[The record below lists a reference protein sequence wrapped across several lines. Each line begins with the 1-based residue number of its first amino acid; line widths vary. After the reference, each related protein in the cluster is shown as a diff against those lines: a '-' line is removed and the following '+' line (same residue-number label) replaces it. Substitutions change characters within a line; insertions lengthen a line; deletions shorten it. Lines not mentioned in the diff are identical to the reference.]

1 MCWVVELMNMFC
13 HRNIRH
19 WRDYWVYDHEK
30 VKFRRLVACYWTF
43 SWTVKGPSTQTKQN
57 KKIIISAPSG
67 YKPTSR
73 FSCLGSGA
81 DVSLV
86 TLSFNGNER
95 KTCRGIRKSWP
106 PTLTCPVLRLSP
118 THWLRESKRFCFLEK
133 MCPFNLSSD
142 NHENDNVLTLLNTRN
157 QIYLLDR
164 YRDQTNATV
173 K

>member
-19 WRDYWVYDHEK
+19 WKDYWVYDHEK

-86 TLSFNGNER
+86 TLSVNGNER

-106 PTLTCPVLRLSP
+106 PTLTCPVLHSSFASRLVEFLVCKSALQLS
-118 THWLRESKRFCFLEK
+118 TNCLVLRFSRKKRTLAMGEFSQEIRLVESLPLYSR
-133 MCPFNLSSD
+133 
-142 NHENDNVLTLLNTRN
+142 
-157 QIYLLDR
+157 
-164 YRDQTNATV
+164 
-173 K
+173 